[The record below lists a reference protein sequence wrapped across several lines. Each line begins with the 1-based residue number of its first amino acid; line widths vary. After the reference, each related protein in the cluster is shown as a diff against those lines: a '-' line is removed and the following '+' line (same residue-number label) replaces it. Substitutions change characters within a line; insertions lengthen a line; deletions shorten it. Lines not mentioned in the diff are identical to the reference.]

1 MKELLSHTDSIG
13 GERMD
18 QPHYVL
24 KSMENMREPK
34 DQRVTTAKNISL
46 TIIAVALLGSLIFKI
61 DVFGL
66 PSSSGRMMLVV
77 LFVIIVFH
85 QTMHFVP
92 YPIEL
97 RFYDDRIIII
107 RDHIYYS
114 KKLTRKEVYVFRYAE
129 VERCEFNKSSNL
141 LTIVGQVYVEW
152 YPYNKAGVPPQIPS
166 TTRTC
171 DGICFFYTHADP
183 NVDFVKEIE
192 EHSPIKITKE

>member
-114 KKLTRKEVYVFRYAE
+114 KKLTRKEVYVFQYADM
-129 VERCEFNKSSNL
+129 ERCNFNKSANRMEFRGLSY
-141 LTIVGQVYVEW
+141 IEW
-152 YPYNKAGVPPQIPS
+152 YPYDRAGGPSQIPS
-166 TTRTC
+166 TTKTC
-171 DGICFFYTHADP
+171 KNFFYFYTHADP
-183 NVDFVKEIE
+183 NVDFVREIE